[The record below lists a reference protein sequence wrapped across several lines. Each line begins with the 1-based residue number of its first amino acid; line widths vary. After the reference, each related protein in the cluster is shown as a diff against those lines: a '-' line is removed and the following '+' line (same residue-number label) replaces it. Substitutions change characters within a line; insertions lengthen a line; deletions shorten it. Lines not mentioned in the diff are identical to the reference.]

1 VSGIGIR
8 WSGVESVSS
17 CSILTCISCSQ
28 IADICVGFNH
38 LHKVPSTSTN
48 RQPEQVL
55 ELNQDQ
61 PFDTGN
67 YEPEGKR
74 LWSWLI
80 LCDDGTVISIHEPL
94 PLDIPRNDL
103 DVIRHNLFTVFRS
116 LSLSHAAEAST
127 TSDSKLGPGGGGLDD
142 LPFRHL
148 HTQHSSIHGDPS
160 LLFYYL
166 FDDWYSS
173 YDFVVGRG
181 APYSIR
187 MRNLRNEMHR
197 EPKLSHLSTL
207 HSLTR
212 QLSILKRLYESK
224 RVILDNI
231 LYRQE
236 NSSTSTGAPPP
247 HRKQSLANVF
257 SPDDLYTQTM
267 GDSGLL
273 GVPLDPLAIAKFERL
288 RDRIKLYVLGELS
301 ALLEEKVEL
310 ENLTFNLISLKQS
323 DTVAVLTRVT
333 IWLTKFTFVFLP
345 LTLVTGYFSMQ
356 LKGLEGRYNIATFWG
371 TAGVTIALT
380 AVVLYTVGKST
391 DTLDLWEMWR
401 AVERVWF
408 GGLVF
413 WNRKRG
419 ERKKK
424 KEPAKQWE
432 VSS

>member
-1 VSGIGIR
+1 
-8 WSGVESVSS
+8 
-17 CSILTCISCSQ
+17 
-28 IADICVGFNH
+28 
-38 LHKVPSTSTN
+38 VPSK
-48 RQPEQVL
+48 PEQVL
-55 ELNQDQ
+55 ELDEDQ

-67 YEPEGKR
+67 YQPEGKR
-74 LWSWLI
+74 LWSWLV

-94 PLDIPRNDL
+94 PLDISQKEL
-103 DVIRHNLFTVFRS
+103 VIVRHNLFTVFRS
-116 LSLSHAAEAST
+116 LSISHTAEAST
-127 TSDSKLGPGGGGLDD
+127 SDSQLGPGGGGLDD

-148 HTQHSSIHGDPS
+148 HTQHASIHGDPS

-181 APYSIR
+181 APYSTR

-236 NSSTSTGAPPP
+236 NSTSTVAPP
-247 HRKQSLANVF
+247 HRKQSNNVF
-257 SPDDLYTQTM
+257 SPDELYTQTM

-310 ENLTFNLISLKQS
+310 ENLTFNLISLRQS

-356 LKGLEGRYNIATFWG
+356 LKDLEGRYNSGAFWG

-391 DTLDLWEMWR
+391 DTMDLWEMWR
-401 AVERVWF
+401 AVKRVWF
-408 GGLVF
+408 DGLVF
-413 WNRKRG
+413 WNRKRD
-419 ERKKK
+419 ERKEKA
-424 KEPAKQWE
+424 AKQWE